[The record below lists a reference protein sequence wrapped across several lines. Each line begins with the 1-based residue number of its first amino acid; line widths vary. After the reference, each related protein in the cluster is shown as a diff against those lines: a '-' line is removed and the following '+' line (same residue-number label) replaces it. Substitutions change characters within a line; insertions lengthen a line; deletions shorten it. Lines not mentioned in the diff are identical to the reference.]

1 MKGSEFEWTELPVP
15 TSHTFLPCLLVILL
29 PVPPL
34 VSAQYRQPVQ
44 GGETAKDEGQE
55 GSEDHQGVLN
65 VSGGEWTGE
74 EDGEPPV
81 TGDQGQEHQK
91 DRRGMS
97 D

>member
-1 MKGSEFEWTELPVP
+1 MDRAASPHLAHLLPLPVGDP
-15 TSHTFLPCLLVILL
+15 LL